1 MAPFKVRYSF
11 LLVLF
16 IIFEIVVRNRIE
28 CDETTPDLNFVS
40 NSSVQ
45 NSSQV
50 PFCGDECDF
59 GEGER
64 TKKKIQVQAR
74 DEALQ
79 TRLEKRYEEIRVL
92 NSLQRIKND
101 KITDASRGVQ
111 DQFIEMLG
119 SMIPQ
124 SCWYKGIKFDC
135 GLSISCVLAGGKPL
149 DLCSGGMIWSCC
161 VSPEKITVKDPNIN
175 ALQNAKNTNQTKFQY
190 NAEVEELL
198 KKFEPKIKI
207 NSECLANLFHSKRRQ
222 PNVEEFIKNVEV
234 SRPEF

>member
-74 DEALQ
+74 DEAFQ

-175 ALQNAKNTNQTKFQY
+175 ALQNASKS
-190 NAEVEELL
+190 
-198 KKFEPKIKI
+198 I
-207 NSECLANLFHSKRRQ
+207 LFHFIINLVTWQVNRLSLEQIQRVRSVTPSAQNAKDGELESYLT
-222 PNVEEFIKNVEV
+222 NVRFEQNE
-234 SRPEF
+234 